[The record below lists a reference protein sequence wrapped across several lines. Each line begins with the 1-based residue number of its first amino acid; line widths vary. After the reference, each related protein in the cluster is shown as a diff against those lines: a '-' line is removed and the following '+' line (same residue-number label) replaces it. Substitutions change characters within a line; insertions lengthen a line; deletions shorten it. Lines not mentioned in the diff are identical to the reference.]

1 MPDPNHCS
9 RYRIVL
15 CLISTFDSSA
25 TASLLGGG
33 HIENTHRPL
42 LLVVNVPHRVYARDG
57 IAHSEEALL
66 EAHLEGVAHV
76 SAIAAR
82 DLRVHR
88 VRVAHVAFDLPRD
101 TVARADGKD
110 LQIPKNKMPVTYGKH
125 GL

>member
-1 MPDPNHCS
+1 MPAPNHCS

-57 IAHSEEALL
+57 RRCDRLRLGHARLGLLGRLHEA
-66 EAHLEGVAHV
+66 EDAVVPGGVLCGH
-76 SAIAAR
+76 
-82 DLRVHR
+82 
-88 VRVAHVAFDLPRD
+88 
-101 TVARADGKD
+101 
-110 LQIPKNKMPVTYGKH
+110 H
-125 GL
+125 GLRLDAGARHDLNGRLGERSVRGLS